1 MNSGSTYNAK
11 GYKLDDLS
19 NTCANFCFSISN
31 FTLNKGEV
39 SQLKNSMIKEQVC
52 FYVSDILLLLV
63 LEILFPC
70 YVIIIRCFSLNVKH
84 S

>member
-1 MNSGSTYNAK
+1 MNSRSTYNAK

-19 NTCANFCFSISN
+19 NTCANCRFSISN

-39 SQLKNSMIKEQVC
+39 LQLKNSMIKEQVC
-52 FYVSDILLLLV
+52 FYVIDILLLLV
-63 LEILFPC
+63 LETLFAC